1 MSTRLLVSLISTS
14 VVLSA
19 LIVIAV
25 MYVRRLRKSHDTTWE
40 GLMQQL
46 VPVDRRAIE
55 TVALDVVEPSG
66 ALKSDDHQRELG
78 RQDIWRLLGGMEG
91 INRIESN
98 SRVLIEIALYLQ
110 HWHPETADMAEELRL
125 EAHKLEWHISRLRAA
140 EKNQCLELHF
150 HSYGQS
156 AAVSYYRMLKQIIAL
171 YQCGEDSLLGDL
183 QRAL

>member
-1 MSTRLLVSLISTS
+1 
-14 VVLSA
+14 
-19 LIVIAV
+19 
-25 MYVRRLRKSHDTTWE
+25 
-40 GLMQQL
+40 MQQL

-55 TVALDVVEPSG
+55 IVALDVVEPSG

-78 RQDIWRLLGGMEG
+78 RREIWRLLDGMEG
-91 INRIESN
+91 INRLESN

-110 HWHPETADMAEELRL
+110 HWHPEIADMAEELRL
-125 EAHKLEWHISRLRAA
+125 EARKLEWHISRLRAA

-171 YQCGEDSLLGDL
+171 YQRGEASLLGDL